1 MSSGLV
7 APTDED
13 DGDGATPPI
22 ERFRRMQVNLRYWPG
37 LGGWRSPQKPASTVR
52 LKDRM
57 GFYVVARPE
66 TGAVPE
72 RLGLGGWLLALGN
85 VVLAA
90 GLFHDDRLGDRGPE
104 VVQELRQWCGENP
117 IDTPLGPL
125 ALSCTTL
132 TEFAT
137 GAFLRHSYIGRSAV
151 VGADL
156 GRTLGLMAD
165 WWAPSR
171 RGEFRGGWS
180 LGLRG
185 WGVIA
190 SRDGKSRWSASY
202 GRPWL
207 LVQAV
212 GNHGTRAAFG
222 WPRRNKEGKRR
233 GVWVPNP
240 NGGMSSYRGH
250 FLDVIGAA
258 FAFDGEDSSDLD
270 DHLRLWGIDPVGATH
285 AVSPNADGAR
295 MIVKVATAIHRL
307 AMAVDSEAARWV

>member
-1 MSSGLV
+1 
-7 APTDED
+7 
-13 DGDGATPPI
+13 
-22 ERFRRMQVNLRYWPG
+22 MQVNLRYWPG

-52 LKDRM
+52 LKDRL
-57 GFYVVARPE
+57 GFYVVALPE

-72 RLGLGGWLLALGN
+72 RLGLGAWLLALGN

-90 GLFHDDRLGDRGPE
+90 GVFYDDGLGERDPE
-104 VVQELRQWCGENP
+104 AIEAVQQWCDESP

-125 ALSCTTL
+125 TLSCTTL
-132 TEFAT
+132 TEFTT
-137 GAFLRHSYIGRSAV
+137 GAFVRHAYIGRCAV

-171 RGEFRGGWS
+171 RPEFRGGWS

-185 WGVIA
+185 WGVIVEG
-190 SRDGKSRWSASY
+190 DGRSRWSASY

-207 LVQAV
+207 FVQGVSA
-212 GNHGTRAAFG
+212 HGTRAAFG
-222 WPRRNKEGKRR
+222 WPRPNKEGERR
-233 GVWVPNP
+233 GVWVPNA
-240 NGGMSSYRGH
+240 NGGLSSYRGH
-250 FLDVIGAA
+250 FIDVVGAA

-270 DHLRLWGIDPVGATH
+270 DHLRLWGIEPVGATQ
-285 AVSPNADGAR
+285 AVAPDTEGV
-295 MIVKVATAIHRL
+295 MVIVEMATAIHRL